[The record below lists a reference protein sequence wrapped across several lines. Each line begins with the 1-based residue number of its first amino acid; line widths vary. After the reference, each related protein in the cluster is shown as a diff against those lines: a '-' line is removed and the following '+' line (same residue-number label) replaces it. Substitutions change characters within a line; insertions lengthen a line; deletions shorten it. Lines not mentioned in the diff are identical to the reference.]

1 VKRAAAVWSV
11 PWLALLASLVALLLS
26 TAPAELQAACALN
39 RAALTDGE
47 PWRLWTGHFVH
58 FGGAHLRG
66 DLLAFLVWAA
76 LLERGARG
84 LLLCVLLVATPL
96 LSLVILIGCPT
107 LAEYRGL
114 SGLDC
119 SLVVALIWMR
129 GLQSDRLRGVGA
141 LCLAAFVAKCGY
153 ELVTGRA
160 ILAPDLG
167 EGVRL
172 LPLAHVAGA
181 VLGVLLSGGLP
192 TPMTARDPNK
202 AGVARHTAFQ
212 AVTPGSEFL

>member
-1 VKRAAAVWSV
+1 MTRGAAGRAV
-11 PWLALLASLVALLLS
+11 PWLALFASVVAWLLS
-26 TAPAELQAACALN
+26 TAPAELQAVCALN
-39 RAALTDGE
+39 RAAIAGGE

-58 FGGAHLRG
+58 FGSAHLRG

-76 LLERGARG
+76 WLERGARG
-84 LLLCVLLVATPL
+84 LLLCVLLVGAPL
-96 LSLVILIGCPT
+96 LSLVVLIGCPA

-119 SLVVALIWMR
+119 SLVSALIWLR
-129 GLQSDRLRGVGA
+129 GLNSQRLRGVGA

-153 ELVTGRA
+153 ELLTGRA

-172 LPLAHVAGA
+172 LPLAHLTGA
-181 VLGVLLSGGLP
+181 VLGLLLALAATVWS
-192 TPMTARDPNK
+192 
-202 AGVARHTAFQ
+202 AGAEAERGDR
-212 AVTPGSEFL
+212 PWW

>member
-1 VKRAAAVWSV
+1 MKQGAAVQSG
-11 PWLALLASLVALLLS
+11 PWLAVFASIVALLLS
-26 TAPAELQAACALN
+26 TAPDELQAACALN
-39 RAALTDGE
+39 SAALTGGE

-66 DLLAFLVWAA
+66 DLLAFLLWAA
-76 LLERGARG
+76 WLERGGRG

-96 LSLVILIGCPT
+96 LSVVILIGCPT

-119 SLVVALIWMR
+119 SLVAALIWMQ
-129 GLQSDRLRGVGA
+129 GLQGDRRRGVGA

-153 ELVTGRA
+153 ELVSDRA

-181 VLGVLLSGGLP
+181 LLGLLLSAGFMRIARCNSGGRGPLLWS
-192 TPMTARDPNK
+192 
-202 AGVARHTAFQ
+202 H
-212 AVTPGSEFL
+212 